1 MKTVI
6 SHFYNEEYMLPWWLS
21 HHRQYFD
28 HGIMINYDSTDRSVE
43 IIKEYCPT
51 WEIVQSRNRE
61 FGAKACDAE
70 VNDYERKVQGWKI
83 CLNTTEFI
91 VGDFSVLDDTPN
103 QDLKIPCYIMIDKE
117 PENNNL
123 SYDISLLKQKPFGVP
138 YNESNP
144 ITIERCCRAIH
155 NKSSYNYPTG
165 RHFIGATNTKLQ
177 VLWYGYSP

>member
-83 CLNTTEFI
+83 CLNTTEFL
-91 VGDFSVLDDTPN
+91 VGDYS
-103 QDLKIPCYIMIDKE
+103 
-117 PENNNL
+117 
-123 SYDISLLKQKPFGVP
+123 SL
-138 YNESNP
+138 ND
-144 ITIERCCRAIH
+144 
-155 NKSSYNYPTG
+155 
-165 RHFIGATNTKLQ
+165 
-177 VLWYGYSP
+177 